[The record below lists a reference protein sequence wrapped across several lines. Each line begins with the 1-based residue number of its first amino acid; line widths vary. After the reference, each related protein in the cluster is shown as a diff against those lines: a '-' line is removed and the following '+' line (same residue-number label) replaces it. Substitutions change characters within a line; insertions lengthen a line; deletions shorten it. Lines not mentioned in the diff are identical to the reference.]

1 MDVKRINDEIKSYY
15 EFHEQINS
23 YFTIGYNGKA
33 ENNKH
38 KQTLYFIDNNWIKKW
53 KDYSKYETIKN
64 FIIKDNNFK
73 NEGENYNK
81 NHNLGDLKTGDAYN
95 TFLATIVH
103 KIEDFDC
110 LVDENTYKLFKKYK
124 DFKLKTWK
132 AHIFKDKE
140 IKEIYCRFYENIF
153 VLLTKDRKRII
164 LYSKLIVNNELTQI
178 TFQFP
183 ISNINKEKNI
193 LVKNKTKLLELLKKD
208 KKDKNDKDP
217 EKIDYFYAFKQTF
230 LKTKENREQ
239 LINDLNNKLK
249 IATKI
254 MEPFNFAKGVIMVTN
269 NNLFKQDISKIN
281 NLDYLIRSLKNLDSH
296 RLIGLQNIGAT
307 CYMNATIQCLVNI
320 KELTNYLLNANNFSE
335 ILKNIKICELLGSYC
350 QLLQKLCCDQYVIN
364 SYPPDDFKNI
374 LSIKNPLFEGIQA
387 NDSKDLI
394 YFLLEDFNK
403 ELNNLNLKINKN
415 LIQNSNDDW
424 IDDSKQSNREL
435 MFETFIKTYSS
446 ENNNIIP
453 KLFFS
458 LIENETI
465 CNGCNTR
472 KYNYQIVFSLELSLE
487 VIYNKIYGNQN
498 MNIGKKTLD
507 LLQCLPNYNETNY
520 FTGENAMYCNICQKQ
535 QESIYHKRIHSLSPI
550 LIIILNRG
558 KGNQFDCDV
567 NFPDYLNFQQNVIN
581 PSINVSY
588 KLIGVV
594 THFGTSDM
602 GGHFIAYCKHRIL
615 NEWYCYN
622 DAAVSK
628 LSDPKNGYKNG
639 VPYILF
645 YESVQG
651 NENILFDNM
660 EINNLQNNQNNQ
672 IKNFNQNLN
681 NHIFINE
688 NDMNNMNFQKNINII
703 TSNINNMNLNN
714 MSMNVPINNNFQNN
728 FNFNQNPSNNMMM
741 NNNINNMNNNINV
754 MPNIM
759 NYNMNM
765 NNIINNNNNIPF
777 NNINNN
783 MNNNMTNNMNNN
795 VNSNIINIMDKFNI
809 NNNMN
814 NAMNYKINNINNN
827 MNDGFNNNFNN
838 MNNNINGNIN
848 NMNNIQIDNPN
859 INSMNIQQMNNL
871 NNN

>member
-73 NEGENYNK
+73 YEGENYNK

-95 TFLATIVH
+95 NFLATIVH

-230 LKTKENREQ
+230 LKTKENREK

-628 LSDPKNGYKNG
+628 LSDPKNEYKNG

-645 YESVQG
+645 YESEQG
-651 NENILFDNM
+651 NQNILFDNVG
-660 EINNLQNNQNNQ
+660 NNNFQN
-672 IKNFNQNLN
+672 IQNLN
-681 NHIFINE
+681 PNCNNNGFVLN
-688 NDMNNMNFQKNINII
+688 NMNNMNFQNNINMMNN
-703 TSNINNMNLNN
+703 NIYNMNLNN
-714 MSMNVPINNNFQNN
+714 NMNTNNNIQNNFMANSNINANNMFINNNF
-728 FNFNQNPSNNMMM
+728 
-741 NNNINNMNNNINV
+741 NNMNNNMNM
-754 MPNIM
+754 MPNITNFNM
-759 NYNMNM
+759 NTNMNM
-765 NNIINNNNNIPF
+765 NNIMNNNFNIQINNNNC

-783 MNNNMTNNMNNN
+783 MNNNM
-795 VNSNIINIMDKFNI
+795 
-809 NNNMN
+809 
-814 NAMNYKINNINNN
+814 INNINNN
-827 MNDGFNNNFNN
+827 IINNINNNVINN
-838 MNNNINGNIN
+838 MNNNNMNYNNNSNNIQFNNPNINGMNFPQIN
-848 NMNNIQIDNPN
+848 NMNNNYL
-859 INSMNIQQMNNL
+859 SMNNNMNGNL
-871 NNN
+871 S